1 MSFWSLGRRRK
12 EPEPPPP
19 RPELPVASSLGVVE
33 FWTADQRLT
42 VGMDL
47 GHRRLTDLVNG
58 QEAVRVVPFEV
69 APEDPSL
76 PVAMRPDQA
85 WTDLEV
91 EDALLVFPPPQPTD
105 PQRRLHRPRQAVEI
119 RIGPF
124 EISGSVHIPPGA
136 QAAGFLF
143 RQQARF
149 TPITRAT
156 VSDTRLVG
164 YEQRAEV
171 VLVNLKLV
179 DVIRDV
185 GLDEQEEPD
194 DAEPTT
200 SIREPEGSDEQEV
213 TTEPELTEEPES
225 RAAEW

>member
-1 MSFWSLGRRRK
+1 MSFWSLGRRKK
-12 EPEPPPP
+12 EPEPAPG
-19 RPELPVASSLGVVE
+19 PELQVVVSLGVVE

-58 QEAVRVVPFEV
+58 QDAVRVVPFEV

-76 PVAMRPDQA
+76 PVPMRPDQA
-85 WTDLEV
+85 WSDLSV

-105 PQRRLHRPRQAVEI
+105 PQRRLHRPKQAVDI

-124 EISGSVHIPPGA
+124 EIFGSVHIPPGA

-156 VSDTRLVG
+156 VRDTRLAG

-171 VLVNLKLV
+171 VLVNLKRV
-179 DVIRDV
+179 DIIRDV
-185 GLDEQEEPD
+185 GVEDQEEAD
-194 DAEPTT
+194 DTDEPQA
-200 SIREPEGSDEQEV
+200 I
-213 TTEPELTEEPES
+213 TEPEAEEREAAEEPE
-225 RAAEW
+225 AAEEQEARAGEW

>member
-1 MSFWSLGRRRK
+1 MSFWSLGRRKK

-19 RPELPVASSLGVVE
+19 AELPVATSLGVVE

-58 QEAVRVVPFEV
+58 QDAVRVVPLDV

-76 PVAMRPDQA
+76 PVPMRPDQA
-85 WTDLEV
+85 WSDLAV
-91 EDALLVFPPPQPTD
+91 EDTLLIFPPPQPTD
-105 PQRRLHRPRQAVEI
+105 PQRRLHRPKQAVEI

-124 EISGSVHIPPGA
+124 EIFGSVHIPPGA

-156 VSDTRLVG
+156 VGDTRLAG

-171 VLVNLKLV
+171 VLVNLKRV
-179 DVIRDV
+179 DMIRDV
-185 GLDEQEEPD
+185 GVEDQDEPD
-194 DAEPTT
+194 DADEPKA
-200 SIREPEGSDEQEV
+200 IVEPEVADVAEAPEMAEES
-213 TTEPELTEEPES
+213 EP

>member
-1 MSFWSLGRRRK
+1 MSFWSIGRRRK
-12 EPEPPPP
+12 VPEPPPP
-19 RPELPVASSLGVVE
+19 PSLPERPVLASLGVVE
-33 FWTADQRLT
+33 FWTAEQRLT

-58 QEAVRVVPFEV
+58 QTAVRVVLFDMP
-69 APEDPSL
+69 PEDPSQ
-76 PVAMRPDQA
+76 PIPMRADQS
-85 WTDLEV
+85 WTDLSV

-105 PQRRLHRPRQAVEI
+105 PQRRLHRPKQPVEI

-124 EISGSVHIPPGA
+124 EVFGSVHIPPGA

-143 RQQARF
+143 RLQARF

-156 VSDTRLVG
+156 VRDTRLAG

-185 GLDEQEEPD
+185 GVDDQDEPD
-194 DAEPTT
+194 MTDE
-200 SIREPEGSDEQEV
+200 REPE
-213 TTEPELTEEPES
+213 T
-225 RAAEW
+225 AAEPKSPEVIAPDW

>member
-19 RPELPVASSLGVVE
+19 GPELPVVSSLGVVE

-58 QEAVRVVPFEV
+58 QDSVRVVPFEV

-76 PVAMRPDQA
+76 PVPMRPDQA
-85 WTDLEV
+85 WSDLAV

-105 PQRRLHRPRQAVEI
+105 PQRRLHRPKQGVEI

-149 TPITRAT
+149 TPITRAS
-156 VSDTRLVG
+156 VRDTRLVG

-179 DVIRDV
+179 EVIRDV
-185 GLDEQEEPD
+185 GLDDKEEP
-194 DAEPTT
+194 E
-200 SIREPEGSDEQEV
+200 EPEG
-213 TTEPELTEEPES
+213 TEEPEIIQEPEDTEEPEVL
-225 RAAEW
+225 AAEW

>member
-19 RPELPVASSLGVVE
+19 GPEPVASSLGVVE

-47 GHRRLTDLVNG
+47 GHRRLTDLING
-58 QEAVRVVPFEV
+58 QDAVRVVPFEV

-76 PVAMRPDQA
+76 PVLMRPDQA
-85 WTDLEV
+85 WSDLAV

-105 PQRRLHRPRQAVEI
+105 PQRRLHRPKQAVEI

-124 EISGSVHIPPGA
+124 EILGAVHIPPGA

-156 VSDTRLVG
+156 VRDTRLVG

-185 GLDEQEEPD
+185 GVDEQEEP
-194 DAEPTT
+194 E
-200 SIREPEGSDEQEV
+200 E
-213 TTEPELTEEPES
+213 TEEPEMIQEPEVAEVAEETEETEV

>member
-19 RPELPVASSLGVVE
+19 SPEPVASSLGVVE

-58 QEAVRVVPFEV
+58 QDAVRVVPFEV

-76 PVAMRPDQA
+76 PVTMRPDQA
-85 WTDLEV
+85 WTDLAV
-91 EDALLVFPPPQPTD
+91 EEALLVFPPPQPTD
-105 PQRRLHRPRQAVEI
+105 PQRRLHRPKQAVEI

-124 EISGSVHIPPGA
+124 EIFGAVHIPPGA

-149 TPITRAT
+149 TPITRAS
-156 VSDTRLVG
+156 VRDTRLVG
-164 YEQRAEV
+164 YEQRADV

-185 GLDEQEEPD
+185 GVDEQEEP
-194 DAEPTT
+194 E
-200 SIREPEGSDEQEV
+200 E
-213 TTEPELTEEPES
+213 TEEPEVIQKPEETEEPEV
-225 RAAEW
+225 RAPEW

>member
-19 RPELPVASSLGVVE
+19 GPGLPVVSSLGVVE

-58 QEAVRVVPFEV
+58 QDSVRVVPFEV

-76 PVAMRPDQA
+76 PVPMRPDQA
-85 WTDLEV
+85 WSDLAV

-105 PQRRLHRPRQAVEI
+105 PQRRLHRPKQAVEI

-149 TPITRAT
+149 TPITRAS
-156 VSDTRLVG
+156 VRDTRLVG

-179 DVIRDV
+179 EVIRDV
-185 GLDEQEEPD
+185 GLDDKEEP
-194 DAEPTT
+194 E
-200 SIREPEGSDEQEV
+200 EPEG
-213 TTEPELTEEPES
+213 TEEPEIIQEPEDTEEPEVL
-225 RAAEW
+225 AAEW

>member
-1 MSFWSLGRRRK
+1 MSFWSLGRRKK
-12 EPEPPPP
+12 EPEPAPS
-19 RPELPVASSLGVVE
+19 PELQVVASLGVVE
-33 FWTADQRLT
+33 FWTVDQRLT

-58 QEAVRVVPFEV
+58 QDAVRVVPFEV

-76 PVAMRPDQA
+76 PVPMRPDQA
-85 WTDLEV
+85 WGDLSV

-105 PQRRLHRPRQAVEI
+105 PQRRLHRPKQAVDI

-124 EISGSVHIPPGA
+124 EIFGSVHIPPGA

-156 VSDTRLVG
+156 VRDTRLAG
-164 YEQRAEV
+164 FEQRAEV
-171 VLVNLKLV
+171 VLVNLKRV

-185 GLDEQEEPD
+185 GVEDQEEAD
-194 DAEPTT
+194 D
-200 SIREPEGSDEQEV
+200 IDERQAI
-213 TTEPELTEEPES
+213 TESAVAEEPETVEEPEA

>member
-1 MSFWSLGRRRK
+1 MSFWSLGRRKK
-12 EPEPPPP
+12 EPEPHPA
-19 RPELPVASSLGVVE
+19 PELPVPSSLGIVE
-33 FWTADQRLT
+33 FWTVDQRLT

-58 QEAVRVVPFEV
+58 QDAVRVVPFEV

-76 PVAMRPDQA
+76 PVPMRSNQA
-85 WTDLEV
+85 WSDLSV
-91 EDALLVFPPPQPTD
+91 EDALLVFPPPQSTD
-105 PQRRLHRPRQAVEI
+105 PQRRLHRPKQAVDI

-124 EISGSVHIPPGA
+124 EIVGSVHIPPGA

-156 VSDTRLVG
+156 VRDTRLAG

-171 VLVNLKLV
+171 VLVNLKRV
-179 DVIRDV
+179 DMIRDMGV
-185 GLDEQEEPD
+185 EDQEAADDTDERQAITEPAVAEEPQ
-194 DAEPTT
+194 T
-200 SIREPEGSDEQEV
+200 V
-213 TTEPELTEEPES
+213 EEPGA